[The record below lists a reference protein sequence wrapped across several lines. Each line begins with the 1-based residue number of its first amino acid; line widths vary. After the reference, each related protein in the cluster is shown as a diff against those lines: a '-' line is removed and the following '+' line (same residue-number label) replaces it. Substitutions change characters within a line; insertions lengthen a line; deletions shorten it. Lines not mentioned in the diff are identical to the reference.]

1 MSKRYAPSA
10 LAMNGGSPPTAPNA
24 RAGLFTP
31 PGMTRLARTKA
42 SWLWGSWKRGV
53 EVAGVVG
60 FMVRLVSSL
69 IGRARGPRWLESDQR
84 FYPVSHLE
92 TALTAWLR
100 SRAGGRLGPG
110 LHPAGPRTTQHPD

>member
-31 PGMTRLARTKA
+31 PGITRLARTNA
-42 SWLWGSWKRGV
+42 SWLWGSWKRGF

-60 FMVRLVSSL
+60 FMVRSEKPSLV
-69 IGRARGPRWLESDQR
+69 RDRGNR
-84 FYPVSHLE
+84 
-92 TALTAWLR
+92 
-100 SRAGGRLGPG
+100 
-110 LHPAGPRTTQHPD
+110 